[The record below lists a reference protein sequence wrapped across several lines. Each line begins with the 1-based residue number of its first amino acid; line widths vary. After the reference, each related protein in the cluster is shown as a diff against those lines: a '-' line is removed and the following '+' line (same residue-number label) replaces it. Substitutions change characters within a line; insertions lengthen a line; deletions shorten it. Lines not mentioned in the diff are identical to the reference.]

1 MNKTYYD
8 PSVVAVLNALGWE
21 DWNPVPPSCPPLG
34 SYDCIR
40 NKKYPTMYFRG
51 LNQARRGFAKPDEA
65 RFVIVCDHKDAR
77 FHDAIPSHTIDV
89 RLKGWE
95 KKCTRAVS
103 TIAFSL
109 YTLANKHMERD
120 MRQVAIAKRKAVS
133 RSELLA
139 PHQIDEEDFR
149 KVCDITYDY
158 TTGEVA
164 QVSTLRVTLQLD
176 MSTGLDEATVRTIRT
191 LIDWSKNRNGLA
203 P

>member
-8 PSVVAVLNALGWE
+8 PSVVALLNALGWE
-21 DWNPVPPSCPPLG
+21 DWNPVSPSFPPLR

-40 NKKYPTMYFRG
+40 NKKYPSMYFRG
-51 LNQARRGFAKPDEA
+51 LNQARRGFAQASEA

-77 FHDAIPSHTIDV
+77 HQDAIPSHTIDV

-109 YTLANKHMERD
+109 YALANKYMERD
-120 MRQVAIAKRKAVS
+120 MKQAAVAKRKAVS

-139 PHQIDEEDFR
+139 PHQIDEGDFQ
-149 KVCDITYDY
+149 KVCDVAVDY
-158 TTGEVA
+158 TTGEVV
-164 QVSTLRVTLQLD
+164 QVNTRRVTLQQVT
-176 MSTGLDEATVRTIRT
+176 STGLDEATVRTIRT